1 MPFLY
6 ITGITSINMNFKIG
20 YCFLSGKQEVNYCFP
35 IKQLYLLY
43 ERLNINIKVFI
54 TNKET
59 SLKNALRLYFPRAP

>member
-6 ITGITSINMNFKIG
+6 ITSIIGINIYFKIG
-20 YCFLSGKQEVNYCFP
+20 YCFLSSEQEVNYYFP

-43 ERLNINIKVFI
+43 EHLNINIKVFI

-59 SLKNALRLYFPRAP
+59 ALKNTLQLYFLHAP

>member
-6 ITGITSINMNFKIG
+6 ITGIISINTNFKIG
-20 YCFLSGKQEVNYCFP
+20 YCFLSGEQKVNYYFP

-43 ERLNINIKVFI
+43 KRLNINIKVFI

-59 SLKNALRLYFPRAP
+59 ALKKALQLYFLRAP